1 MKISVHLC
9 ESVAKKPSLPSA
21 QDLRHARDPKPM
33 NPNHLAQ
40 RLQHIA
46 PFHVMEIAAHARRLQ
61 AEGRDIIHMEI
72 GEPDFPTPQPVI
84 DAAQTLL
91 ASGEIY
97 YTSALG
103 ILPLRQAISRHYQR
117 LYGIDVAPER
127 IIVTAGGSAALLLAT
142 ALIVN
147 RDDEI
152 LLTDPSYPCNRH
164 FVRVMEGVPK
174 TIEVGPDERY
184 QFTAELIDRAWGART
199 KGVLVASPSNPTGTS
214 LREGELAKI
223 VDCVKAHDGVLIS
236 DETYAGLN
244 YGRAPETVLAHTS
257 DAFSINS
264 FSKYFNMTGW
274 RLGWLVAP
282 ESRVRDIEKLAQN
295 LYISPSALSQHAAV
309 ACFTDAGYAVAE
321 SRRLAF
327 QARRDYF
334 APALGELGFK
344 IPVLPDAGFFVY
356 ADVSALTD
364 DSEAFCTEI
373 LDRTGVA
380 FAPGVDF
387 GEYRSRAHVRMA
399 YAVGLEKLKD
409 GVDRLRGA
417 LG

>member
-1 MKISVHLC
+1 
-9 ESVAKKPSLPSA
+9 
-21 QDLRHARDPKPM
+21 M

-84 DAAQTLL
+84 DAAQSLL

-103 ILPLRQAISRHYQR
+103 ILPLREAISRHYQR
-117 LYGIDVAPER
+117 LYGIDVTLER

-164 FVRVMEGVPK
+164 FIRVMEGVPK
-174 TIEVGPDERY
+174 TIAVGPGERY
-184 QFTAELIDRAWGART
+184 QFTADLIDRAWGART

-257 DAFSINS
+257 EAFSINS

-282 ESRVRDIEKLAQN
+282 ENRVRDIEKLAQN

-309 ACFTDAGYAVAE
+309 ACFSDAGYAIAE

-334 APALGELGFK
+334 APALAEIGFK

-356 ADVSALTD
+356 ADVSNLTQ
-364 DSEAFCTEI
+364 DSEAFCTQI

-380 FAPGVDF
+380 FAPGIDF
-387 GEYRSRAHVRMA
+387 GEHRSRAHVRMA
-399 YAVGLEKLKD
+399 YAVGLDKLKD
-409 GVDRLRGA
+409 GVDRLRRA
-417 LG
+417 VA